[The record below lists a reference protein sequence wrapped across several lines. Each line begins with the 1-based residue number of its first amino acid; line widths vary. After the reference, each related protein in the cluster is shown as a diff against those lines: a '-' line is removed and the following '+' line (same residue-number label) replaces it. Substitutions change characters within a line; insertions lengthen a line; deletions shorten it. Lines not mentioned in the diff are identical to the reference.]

1 MKLSVLYLDDEQGCL
16 GVFYETFRR
25 EYDVRT
31 AASAEEARRML
42 AEQPA
47 DVVISDQAMPDI
59 KGTDFLAEVADRYPS
74 SYRVLLTGSISLV
87 GVMPEVGGGLIHL
100 FVPKPWT
107 PKAMCRMLE
116 RAGAHFE
123 SVTAADPAGRDV

>member
-16 GVFYETFRR
+16 DVFYETFRR
-25 EYDVRT
+25 EHDVRT
-31 AASAEEARRML
+31 AAGAGEARRML
-42 AEQPA
+42 AERPA

-59 KGTDFLAEVADRYPS
+59 KGTDFLSEVADRYPS

-87 GVMPEVGGGLIHL
+87 SVMPEVGGGLVHL
-100 FVPKPWT
+100 FVPKPWNAET
-107 PKAMCRMLE
+107 MCRMLE

-123 SVTAADPAGRDV
+123 SGAGAGPAERDV